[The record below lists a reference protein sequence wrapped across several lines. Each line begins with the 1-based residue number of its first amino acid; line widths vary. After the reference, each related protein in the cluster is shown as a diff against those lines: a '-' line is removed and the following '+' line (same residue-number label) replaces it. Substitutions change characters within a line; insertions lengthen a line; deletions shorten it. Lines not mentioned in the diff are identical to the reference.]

1 LSLAAGGKPPGPVST
16 LPDLRPNTG
25 FAARSF
31 GRTVVALRWLIVPAW
46 VAAAAI
52 AFVQLPGIS
61 GLESA
66 PLSGLV
72 PADSPAMQAQA
83 RSQQLFSVPIVSAL
97 VVVARKEGGY
107 SLTEQQKIVAFAE
120 QARRTNRAV
129 AAVPVINTLGLVPG
143 SRERNTTAITYLIPE
158 GDDPIEL
165 VANAEDYAKRLGALL
180 PGSFTGVTG
189 TLAARDAESDAINT
203 ALPWIEVATVLLI
216 FFVLAFSFRS
226 LGAPLI
232 TLFAAGVSFVIAERV
247 VTWVANR
254 FDLSVPRE
262 VEPLMLVLVLAVVT
276 DYAVFFLAG
285 TRSRLAGGARRPQ
298 AAWWTAAQYTPIIT
312 TAALI
317 VALGA
322 ATILVGSLDF
332 FRVFGPG
339 LAVTVLIGVVVALT
353 LVPALLGIFG
363 RAAYW
368 PGGVARGGIED
379 ETERVGVRTRITGLV
394 RHRPFAFVAVLVS
407 LAALVAAATGLASTR
422 LALAPV
428 AGLDADAG
436 PARAYEQAATGI
448 VAPTEVVVES
458 PGIAGQDGA
467 LGRLRQGL
475 ARQEGVAGVIGPGLL
490 PPIGGVEDAFRSR
503 SGNAVRYFVLFD
515 EDPYSAHAV
524 SLLDGLEQRLPAL
537 LDRAGL
543 PRAHTLVAGDTAA
556 ARDAVGATH
565 ADLLR
570 IGIAVVLVNLI
581 LLAIFLRSLVAP
593 FYLVLASALALLAAV
608 GLATL
613 FFHDV
618 LGYPDMTYY
627 VPLAAGV
634 LLVSL
639 GADYNLFVVGRIWQE
654 SQRLPLKEAIGVAAP
669 RASRAVTIAGLTLA
683 LSFGLLAIVPLAAF
697 REFAFIMGVGA
708 LIDTFLV
715 RTFLVPGL
723 ISLVG
728 PVSWWPGVPREAR
741 S

>member
-1 LSLAAGGKPPGPVST
+1 MST

-25 FAARSF
+25 FAARAF
-31 GRTVVALRWLIVPAW
+31 ARTVVLLRWLIVPAW
-46 VAAAAI
+46 IAAAAI
-52 AFVQLPGIS
+52 AFVELPGIG

-66 PLSGLV
+66 PLAGLV
-72 PADSPAMQAQA
+72 PADSPAMEAQA
-83 RSQQLFSVPIVSAL
+83 RSRQLFRVPIISGL
-97 VVVARKEGGY
+97 VVVARKEGGF
-107 SLTEQQKIVAFAE
+107 SLAEQQKIVAFAG
-120 QARRTNRAV
+120 QQRQSNGTV
-129 AAVPVINTLGLVPG
+129 AVPVINTLGLVPG
-143 SRERNTTAITYLIPE
+143 SHERSTTAVTYLIPP
-158 GDDPIEL
+158 GDDLVEL
-165 VANAEDYAKRLGALL
+165 VAGAQDYAKRLGAIL
-180 PGSFTGVTG
+180 PGTYTGVTG

-203 ALPWIEVATVLLI
+203 ALPWIEAATLLLI
-216 FFVLAFSFRS
+216 FFMLAISFRS
-226 LGAPLI
+226 LGAPLV
-232 TLFAAGVSFVIAERV
+232 TLFAAGIAFVIAERA

-254 FDLSVPRE
+254 FELSVPRE

-285 TRSRLAGGARRPQ
+285 TRTRLAGGAKRTQ

-339 LAVTVLIGVVVALT
+339 LAVTVLVGVAVALT

-363 RAAYW
+363 RAVYW

-379 ETERVGVRTRITGLV
+379 DTERVGIRTRITALV
-394 RHRPFAFVAVLVS
+394 RHRPVAFVAVLVS
-407 LAALVAAATGLASTR
+407 LAALVFAATGLASTR
-422 LALAPV
+422 LALAPI
-428 AGLDADAG
+428 AGLDDDAG
-436 PARAYEQAATGI
+436 PARAYEEAARGFAPGI
-448 VAPTEVVVES
+448 VAPTELVLELQGV
-458 PGIAGQDGA
+458 AGRRAA
-467 LGRLRQGL
+467 LVQLRREL
-475 ARQEGVAGVIGPGLL
+475 AREPGVAGVVGLGLL
-490 PPIGGVEDAFRSR
+490 PPIGEVDSVFTSQ

-515 EDPYSAHAV
+515 DDPYSAHAV
-524 SLLDGLEQRLPAL
+524 AELKGIQMRLPGL

-543 PRAHTLVAGDTAA
+543 SGARTLIAGDTAA
-556 ARDAVGATH
+556 ARDAVGATQS
-565 ADLLR
+565 DLLR
-570 IGIAVVLVNLI
+570 IGLAVVLVNLI
-581 LLAIFLRSLVAP
+581 LLALFLRSLVAP

-608 GLATL
+608 GLATF
-613 FFHDV
+613 FFHGL

-654 SQRLPLKEAIGVAAP
+654 AQRLPLKEAIGVAAP

-697 REFAFIMGVGA
+697 REFAFIMAVGA

-728 PVSWWPGVPREAR
+728 PISWWPGVPRAAR
-741 S
+741 SGAR

>member
-1 LSLAAGGKPPGPVST
+1 VST
-16 LPDLRPNTG
+16 LPDLLPNTG
-25 FAARSF
+25 FAARAF
-31 GRTVVALRWLIVPAW
+31 ARIVVLLRWLIVPAW
-46 VAAAAI
+46 VAAAAV
-52 AFVQLPGIS
+52 AFVHLPGIG

-72 PADSPAMQAQA
+72 PGDSQAMQAQA
-83 RSQQLFSVPIVSAL
+83 RSQQLFRVPIVSGL
-97 VVVARKEGGY
+97 VVVARKDGGY
-107 SLTEQQKIVAFAE
+107 SLGEQQKIVAVAE
-120 QARRTNRAV
+120 QARRSGRAV
-129 AAVPVINTLGLVPG
+129 VAVPVINTLGLVPG
-143 SRERNTTAITYLIPE
+143 SRERNTTAITYLIPP
-158 GDDPIEL
+158 GDDAIDM

-180 PGSFTGVTG
+180 PGSYAGVTG

-203 ALPWIEVATVLLI
+203 ALPWIELGTVLLI
-216 FFVLAFSFRS
+216 FSVLAISFRS

-285 TRSRLAGGARRPQ
+285 TRTRLAGGAKRTQ
-298 AAWWTAAQYTPIIT
+298 AARWTAAQYTPIIT

-339 LAVTVLIGVVVALT
+339 LAVTVLIGVAVALT

-368 PGGVARGGIED
+368 PGGVSRTGIED
-379 ETERVGVRTRITGLV
+379 ETERAGVRTKITALV
-394 RHRPFAFVAVLVS
+394 RHRPVALVAVLVS

-428 AGLDADAG
+428 RGLDADAG
-436 PARAYEQAATGI
+436 PRRAYDEAARGFAPGI
-448 VAPTEVVVES
+448 VAPTEVVVEA
-458 PGIAGQDGA
+458 PGIAGRDAA
-467 LGRLRQGL
+467 LIRLRQSL
-475 ARQEGVAGVIGPGLL
+475 ARQPGVAGVIGPGLL
-490 PPIGGVEDAFRSR
+490 PLGAVESVFTSR
-503 SGNAVRYFVLFD
+503 TGNAVRYFVLLE
-515 EDPYSAHAV
+515 EDPYSAKAV
-524 SLLDGLEQRLPAL
+524 SVLEELEQRLPGL

-543 PRAHTLVAGDTAA
+543 PGARTLIAGDTAA
-556 ARDAVGATH
+556 ARDAVGATRS
-565 ADLLR
+565 DLLR
-570 IGIAVVLVNLI
+570 IGLAVVLVNLI
-581 LLAIFLRSLVAP
+581 LLALFLRSLVAP

-613 FFHDV
+613 FFHGL

-654 SQRLPLKEAIGVAAP
+654 SQRRPLKDAIGIAAP

-683 LSFGLLAIVPLAAF
+683 LSFALLAIVPLAAF

-728 PVSWWPGVPREAR
+728 PVSWWPGIPREAR
-741 S
+741 STPR

>member
-1 LSLAAGGKPPGPVST
+1 
-16 LPDLRPNTG
+16 
-25 FAARSF
+25 
-31 GRTVVALRWLIVPAW
+31 
-46 VAAAAI
+46 
-52 AFVQLPGIS
+52 
-61 GLESA
+61 
-66 PLSGLV
+66 
-72 PADSPAMQAQA
+72 
-83 RSQQLFSVPIVSAL
+83 
-97 VVVARKEGGY
+97 
-107 SLTEQQKIVAFAE
+107 
-120 QARRTNRAV
+120 
-129 AAVPVINTLGLVPG
+129 
-143 SRERNTTAITYLIPE
+143 
-158 GDDPIEL
+158 
-165 VANAEDYAKRLGALL
+165 
-180 PGSFTGVTG
+180 
-189 TLAARDAESDAINT
+189 
-203 ALPWIEVATVLLI
+203 
-216 FFVLAFSFRS
+216 
-226 LGAPLI
+226 
-232 TLFAAGVSFVIAERV
+232 VIAERA

-285 TRSRLAGGARRPQ
+285 TRLRLAAGAKRTQ

-339 LAVTVLIGVVVALT
+339 LAVSVLIGVAVALT
-353 LVPALLGIFG
+353 LVPALLGILG
-363 RAAYW
+363 RAVYW
-368 PGGVARGGIED
+368 PGGLQRSGIED

-394 RHRPFAFVAVLVS
+394 RHRPVAFVAVLVS
-407 LAALVAAATGLASTR
+407 LAVLVLAATGLASTR
-422 LALAPV
+422 LALAPI
-428 AGLDADAG
+428 AGLDDDAG
-436 PARAYEQAATGI
+436 PARAYDQAARGFAPGI
-448 VAPTEVVVES
+448 VAPTEVVVE
-458 PGIAGQDGA
+458 GQDVGERRGELA
-467 LGRLRQGL
+467 QLRRRLAQ
-475 ARQEGVAGVIGPGLL
+475 QPGVAGVIGPGLL
-490 PPIGGVEDAFRSR
+490 PPVGEVERIFTSQ
-503 SGNAVRYFVLFD
+503 SGNAVRYFVLF
-515 EDPYSAHAV
+515 ENDPYSSEAV
-524 SLLDGLEQRLPAL
+524 ADLEGIQERLPAL
-537 LDRAGL
+537 LDRVGL
-543 PRAHTLVAGDTAA
+543 PGASTLIAGDTAA
-556 ARDAVGATH
+556 ARDAVGATQG
-565 ADLLR
+565 DLLR
-570 IGIAVVLVNLI
+570 IGVAVVLVNLL
-581 LLAIFLRSLVAP
+581 LLALFLRSLVAP

-608 GLATL
+608 GLATF
-613 FFHDV
+613 FFHDL

-728 PVSWWPGVPREAR
+728 PISWWPGVPREAR
-741 S
+741 SAGRP

>member
-1 LSLAAGGKPPGPVST
+1 VST

-25 FAARSF
+25 FAARAF
-31 GRTVVALRWLIVPAW
+31 GRTVVLLRWLILPAW
-46 VAAAAI
+46 IAAAAI
-52 AFVQLPGIS
+52 AFVALPGIG

-72 PADSPAMQAQA
+72 PGDSPAKQARV
-83 RSQQLFSVPIVSAL
+83 RSQQLFRVPIVSGL
-97 VVVARKEGGY
+97 VVVARKDGRF
-107 SLTEQQKIVAFAE
+107 SLAEQQKILAFAQ
-120 QARRTNRAV
+120 QARQSRDTV
-129 AAVPVINTLGLVPG
+129 VAVPVINTLGLVPG
-143 SRERNTTAITYLIPE
+143 SRERNTTAITYLIPR
-158 GDDPIEL
+158 GDDLIEL
-165 VANAEDYAKRLGALL
+165 VARAEDYAKRLAAIL
-180 PGSFTGVTG
+180 PGTFTGVTG

-203 ALPWIEVATVLLI
+203 SLPWIETATLLLI
-216 FFVLAFSFRS
+216 LFVLAISFRS
-226 LGAPLI
+226 LGAPLV
-232 TLFAAGVSFVIAERV
+232 TLFAAGIAFVIAERV

-285 TRSRLAGGARRPQ
+285 TRTRLAGGAKRTQ

-339 LAVTVLIGVVVALT
+339 LAVTVLIGVAVALT

-368 PGGVARGGIED
+368 PGGVGRTGGED
-379 ETERVGVRTRITGLV
+379 ETERVGVRTRITALV
-394 RHRPFAFVAVLVS
+394 RHRPFAFAAVLVS

-422 LALAPV
+422 LALAPI
-428 AGLDADAG
+428 AGLDDDAG
-436 PARAYEQAATGI
+436 PARAYDEAARGFAPGI
-448 VAPTEVVVES
+448 VAPTEVVVEAQ
-458 PGIAGQDGA
+458 GVAGRRAA
-467 LGRLRQGL
+467 LARLRRAL
-475 ARQEGVAGVIGPGLL
+475 AQAPGVAGVIGPGLL
-490 PPIGGVEDAFRSR
+490 PPIGDVESVFASR
-503 SGNAVRYFVLFD
+503 SGNAVRYFVLLND
-515 EDPYSAHAV
+515 DPYSAHAV
-524 SLLDGLEQRLPAL
+524 SELKQIEQDLPGLLERVGLSEA
-537 LDRAGL
+537 
-543 PRAHTLVAGDTAA
+543 TSFVAGDTAA
-556 ARDAVGATH
+556 ARDAVGATRS
-565 ADLLR
+565 DLLR
-570 IGIAVVLVNLI
+570 IGLAVVLVNLI

-608 GLATL
+608 GLATF
-613 FFHDV
+613 FFHDL

-654 SQRLPLKEAIGVAAP
+654 AQRRPLPEAIRVAAP

-683 LSFGLLAIVPLAAF
+683 LSFSLLAIVPLAAF
-697 REFAFIMGVGA
+697 REFAFIMAVGA

-715 RTFLVPGL
+715 RTFLVPGM

-728 PVSWWPGVPREAR
+728 NASWWPGIPQPRERSPAR
-741 S
+741 

>member
-1 LSLAAGGKPPGPVST
+1 MST

-25 FAARSF
+25 FAARAF
-31 GRTVVALRWLIVPAW
+31 GRTVVLLRWLIVPAW
-46 VAAAAI
+46 VAVAAI
-52 AFVQLPGIS
+52 AFVQLPGI
-61 GLESA
+61 GDLESA

-72 PADSPAMQAQA
+72 PADSPATRAQA
-83 RSQQLFSVPIVSAL
+83 RSQELFRVPILSGL
-97 VVVARKEGGY
+97 VVVAHKPGGY
-107 SLTEQQKIVAFAE
+107 SLAEQEKILAFAQ
-120 QARRTNRAV
+120 QARQTRRAV
-129 AAVPVINTLGLVPG
+129 VAVPVINTLGLVPG
-143 SRERNTTAITYLIPE
+143 SRERNTTAITYLIPP
-158 GDDPIEL
+158 GDDLIEL

-203 ALPWIEVATVLLI
+203 ALPWIELGTVLLI

-226 LGAPLI
+226 LGAPLV
-232 TLFAAGVSFVIAERV
+232 TLFAAGISFVIAERV

-285 TRSRLAGGARRPQ
+285 TRTRLAGGAKRPQ
-298 AAWWTAAQYTPIIT
+298 AAWWTAAQYTPIIA

-339 LAVTVLIGVVVALT
+339 LAVSVLIGVAVALT

-368 PGGVARGGIED
+368 PGGVARTGIED
-379 ETERVGVRTRITGLV
+379 ETERVGVRTRITALV
-394 RHRPFAFVAVLVS
+394 RHRPVAFVAVLVS
-407 LAALVAAATGLASTR
+407 LAALVAAATGLAQTR

-428 AGLDADAG
+428 RGLESDAG
-436 PARAYEQAATGI
+436 PRLAYDKAAEGFAPGI
-448 VAPTEVVVES
+448 VAPTELIVEA
-458 PGIAGQDGA
+458 PGVAGRDAA
-467 LGRLRQGL
+467 LAKLRRAL
-475 ARQEGVAGVIGPGLL
+475 ARQPGVAGVIGPGLL
-490 PPIGGVEDAFRSR
+490 PPTAQVENVFASR
-503 SGNAVRYFVLFD
+503 SGDAVRYFVVLD
-515 EDPYSAHAV
+515 EDPYSSHAV
-524 SLLDGLEQRLPAL
+524 SLLEGLQDRLPRL
-537 LDRAGL
+537 LDRASL
-543 PRAHTLVAGDTAA
+543 PGARTLIAGDTAA

-565 ADLLR
+565 RDLLR
-570 IGIAVVLVNLI
+570 IGLAVVLVNLI
-581 LLAIFLRSLVAP
+581 MLALFLRSLVAP
-593 FYLVLASALALLAAV
+593 FYLVLASALALVAAV
-608 GLATL
+608 GLATI
-613 FFHDV
+613 FFHGL

-654 SQRLPLKEAIGVAAP
+654 AERRPLKEAIGVAAP

-728 PVSWWPGVPREAR
+728 PFSWWPGTPREAPAPPA

>member
-1 LSLAAGGKPPGPVST
+1 MQLAASSFSWASVGTVSVWPDRCVANGAARLALASAGNSFAPVST

-25 FAARSF
+25 FLARAF
-31 GRTVVALRWLIVPAW
+31 GWTVVLLRWLIVPAW

-52 AFVQLPGIS
+52 AFVALPGIG

-72 PADSPAMQAQA
+72 PGGSSAVQAQE
-83 RSQQLFSVPIVSAL
+83 RSRQLFRVPIVSAL

-107 SLTEQQKIVAFAE
+107 SLNEQEKILSFAD
-120 QARRTNRAV
+120 QARRARGAV
-129 AAVPVINTLGLVPG
+129 AVPVINTQGLVPG
-143 SRERNTTAITYLIPE
+143 ARERNTTAITYLIPP

-165 VANAEDYAKRLGALL
+165 VANAEDYARRLGAIL

-203 ALPWIEVATVLLI
+203 ALPWIEIGTVLLI
-216 FFVLAFSFRS
+216 FLVLALSFRS
-226 LGAPLI
+226 LGAPLV
-232 TLFAAGVSFVIAERV
+232 TLFAAGISFVIAERV

-285 TRSRLAGGARRPQ
+285 TRTRLAAGAKRTQ
-298 AAWWTAAQYTPIIT
+298 ATWWTAAQYTPIIT

-322 ATILVGSLDF
+322 ATILIGSLDF

-339 LAVTVLIGVVVALT
+339 LAVTVLVGVAVALT

-363 RAAYW
+363 RAAYR
-368 PGGVARGGIED
+368 PGGAARTGIED
-379 ETERVGVRTRITGLV
+379 ETERIGVRTRITGLV
-394 RHRPFAFVAVLVS
+394 SHRPVAFVAVLVS

-422 LALAPV
+422 LALAPIR
-428 AGLDADAG
+428 GLDGDAG
-436 PARAYEQAATGI
+436 PARAYEEAARGFAPGI
-448 VAPTEVVVES
+448 VAPTEVIVEA
-458 PGIAGQDGA
+458 PGVATRGA
-467 LGRLRQGL
+467 ALAELRRRL
-475 ARQEGVAGVIGPGLL
+475 AREAGVAGVIGPGLL
-490 PPIGGVEDAFRSR
+490 PIKEVETAFASR
-503 SGNAVRYFVLFD
+503 SGDAVGYFVLFD
-515 EDPYSAHAV
+515 DDPYSAHAV
-524 SLLDGLEQRLPAL
+524 DVLERLQKRLPGL

-543 PRAHTLVAGDTAA
+543 PGAQTLIAGDTAA
-556 ARDAVGATH
+556 ARDAVGVTH
-565 ADLLR
+565 EDLLR
-570 IGIAVVLVNLI
+570 IGLAVVLVNLI
-581 LLAIFLRSLVAP
+581 LLALFLRSLVAP

-608 GLATL
+608 GLATF
-613 FFHDV
+613 FFHNL

-627 VPLAAGV
+627 VPLTAGV

-654 SQRLPLKEAIGVAAP
+654 AERLPLREAIGVAPDARAAP
-669 RASRAVTIAGLTLA
+669 
-683 LSFGLLAIVPLAAF
+683 
-697 REFAFIMGVGA
+697 
-708 LIDTFLV
+708 
-715 RTFLVPGL
+715 
-723 ISLVG
+723 
-728 PVSWWPGVPREAR
+728 
-741 S
+741 

>member
-1 LSLAAGGKPPGPVST
+1 MST

-25 FAARSF
+25 FVARAF
-31 GRTVVALRWLIVPAW
+31 ARTVVLLRWLVVPAW
-46 VAAAAI
+46 IAAAAL
-52 AFVQLPGIS
+52 AFVSLPGIG

-72 PADSPAMQAQA
+72 PGDSPAKRAQT
-83 RSQQLFSVPIVSAL
+83 RSQQLFQVPILSGL

-107 SLTEQQKIVAFAE
+107 SLGEQQKIVSFAD
-120 QARRTNRAV
+120 QARRSRDTV
-129 AAVPVINTLGLVPG
+129 AVPVINTLGLVPG
-143 SRERNTTAITYLIPE
+143 SRERNTTAITYLVPP
-158 GDDPIEL
+158 GDDLIDL
-165 VANAEDYAKRLGALL
+165 VAGAEDYAKRLGAIL

-189 TLAARDAESDAINT
+189 TLAARDAESDAINN
-203 ALPWIEVATVLLI
+203 ALPWIEVGTVLLI
-216 FFVLAFSFRS
+216 FLVLAVSFRS
-226 LGAPLI
+226 LGAPLV
-232 TLFAAGVSFVIAERV
+232 TLFAAGVAFVISERV

-285 TRSRLAGGARRPQ
+285 TRTRLAGGAKRPQ
-298 AAWWTAAQYTPIIT
+298 AAWWTAAQYTPIIA

-339 LAVTVLIGVVVALT
+339 LAVSVLIGVAVALT

-363 RAAYW
+363 RAVYW
-368 PGGVARGGIED
+368 PGGVARTGIDD
-379 ETERVGVRTRITGLV
+379 ETGRAGARTKITALV
-394 RHRPFAFVAVLVS
+394 RHRPVAFVAVLISIAV
-407 LAALVAAATGLASTR
+407 LVVAASGLASTR
-422 LALAPV
+422 LALAPIR
-428 AGLDADAG
+428 GLDDDAG
-436 PARAYEQAATGI
+436 PARAYDEAARGFAPGI
-448 VAPTEVVVES
+448 VAPTEVVVEAT
-458 PGIAGQDGA
+458 GIAGRRDA
-467 LGRLRQGL
+467 LAQLRRGL
-475 ARQEGVAGVIGPGLL
+475 AQQEGVAGVVGPGLL
-490 PPIGGVEDAFRSR
+490 PPVGDVERVFASR

-515 EDPYSAHAV
+515 DDPYSAHAA
-524 SLLDGLEQRLPAL
+524 SLLEGLEERLPAL
-537 LDRAGL
+537 LDRVGL
-543 PRAHTLVAGDTAA
+543 PGARTSVTGDTAA
-556 ARDAVGATH
+556 ARDAVGATER
-565 ADLLR
+565 DLIR
-570 IGIAVVLVNLI
+570 IGLAVVLVNLI

-593 FYLVLASALALLAAV
+593 LYLVLASALALLAAV
-608 GLATL
+608 GLAN
-613 FFHDV
+613 FFFQDL

-654 SQRLPLKEAIGVAAP
+654 AQRLPLREAIGVAAP

-683 LSFGLLAIVPLAAF
+683 LSFALLAIVPLAAF
-697 REFAFIMGVGA
+697 REFAFIMAVGA

-728 PVSWWPGVPREAR
+728 PVSWWPGTPREPRSAAR
-741 S
+741 